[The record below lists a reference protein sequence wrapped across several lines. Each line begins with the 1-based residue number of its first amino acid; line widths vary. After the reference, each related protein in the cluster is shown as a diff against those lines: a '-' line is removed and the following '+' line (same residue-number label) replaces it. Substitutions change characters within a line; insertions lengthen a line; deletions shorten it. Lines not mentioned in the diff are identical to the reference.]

1 MRTKR
6 RILSA
11 NAARRVRV
19 YSRMASIGVATGVLA
34 AFGFYLHDR
43 AAFVAVNLSAVPLLL
58 VAGAG
63 AYVHL
68 FSPRLRESIAS
79 AILSFATG
87 IAVYLLLQTAQLWA
101 LSYAPA
107 VRETLLIGILRRASA
122 GLYIEFVIT
131 YWSGYLLLVSI
142 DGYFS

>member
-1 MRTKR
+1 MSTER

-19 YSRMASIGVATGVLA
+19 YGRMASVGVATGVLA

-43 AAFVAVNLSAVPLLL
+43 AAFVAVNLSAAPLLL

-68 FSPRLRESIAS
+68 FSPRLRQSIGS
-79 AILSFATG
+79 AILAFATG
-87 IAVYLLLQTAQLWA
+87 IAVYLLLRTAQLWV

-107 VRETLLIGILRRASA
+107 AREALLIGTLRRASA
-122 GLYIEFVIT
+122 GLYIEFVIA
-131 YWSGYLLLVSI
+131 YWSGYLLLVSV